1 MHMNNLVNKEEV
13 IGSLECMSV
22 LRFPEDVLV
31 PSENGWK
38 PREGL
43 GPIVKFSDAVK
54 IVQEVRPAIYSMTA
68 EEAKKMND
76 MQTGARRAP
85 WIPEDKSRRGI
96 SIEVE
101 ADTSRAQEQIEN
113 LTTAAENLADLLPSI
128 KINTIRDCSIT
139 VNIYNGKE

>member
-31 PSENGWK
+31 STESGWK

-43 GPIVKFSDAVK
+43 GPIVKFSEVMKAVNE
-54 IVQEVRPAIYSMTA
+54 VQPAIYSMKA

-76 MQTGARRAP
+76 MQAGTRRAP

-96 SIEVE
+96 SIEVD
-101 ADTSRAQEQIEN
+101 ADTSKAQENIANLTAEIEN
-113 LTTAAENLADLLPSI
+113 LAELMPSI
-128 KINTIRDCSIT
+128 KVNTIRDCSIT
-139 VNIYNGKE
+139 VNVYNGKE